1 MDSFFSLFDPSDGQQ
16 HKQKKRHK
24 NDQDNQRKNPD
35 APKGRRRGRRSHG
48 KNETLPEESSFL
60 CEPALS
66 SEILVKDC
74 SYIENYIEVNR
85 HDEDT
90 KADGDKKPRRR
101 NSGRKNRRKKNKI
114 SPAKDMLPNTAWQ
127 DTIDTIETQTLNNQS
142 SIPKICDEK
151 VGKNVNDLKS
161 DEDYKKTKR
170 KDNVEK
176 REKDGFDDRVYNVI
190 DKLEKVGIKEDMY
203 LAGDFNA
210 EDLESDFFYSSDDM
224 DEFCDDTTSDAED
237 SGDECYGSLPPE
249 PRFGNVEYK
258 LQLVSPCE
266 RRFQHL
272 VTQLKW
278 RLRSGG
284 GSAVY
289 VVGVRDCGALR
300 GLRAGP
306 LRASLRALRSM
317 ASAIG
322 AVLASARARRVAPNR
337 AVAEVYIR
345 KLADTQ
351 QSVELR
357 VAVMGANEAGK
368 STLIGVLTQGELDN
382 GRGSARLNMFRH
394 LHEVKSGRTSSLSH
408 EILGFDA
415 QGNVVNYGCSELMT
429 AERIGERSAKL
440 VSFLDLAGHS
450 KYQRTTLHGLTGYCP
465 HYAMLVISATAG
477 ITRITEEHIGL
488 LLALDMPFFAV
499 INKCE
504 LAPAAVAS
512 VLQRLAQLLESANKE
527 PLLITDEHLAR
538 NCVAPQKSILDAID
552 NTTDSGKEDDVEVQ
566 RVPVFPVSCVRG
578 AGLNSLHAYLLA
590 LQPPG
595 DNVQHKSEDETCE
608 FQIDEI
614 FHVGDSAGPVVGGL
628 LARGQLHEGDNLII
642 GPLDTGEFVEISVKT
657 IYRNRVPCGSVR
669 AGQSASLG
677 LSHYPPNLRQGMVL
691 LAIPEKYRSGDYVRP
706 SFGGCPP
713 GKCKGKKAIETVHSS
728 QTVEKNRKNARR
740 QNKNILQD
748 IANVQNNFTK
758 IIDKNIHKLSKDKPS
773 KDKDNIDKDSKEIR
787 TANIS
792 NIDAV
797 NLQNLTIDKNSQN
810 KTNIDKLIIDRQPID
825 NVQRSIDKNSKIY
838 MSDSDDDVKYGKGV
852 IDCDDTVIDRDG
864 ACVCDDLVLLE
875 DPNDPRGCIYFQASV
890 HVLRHSTAIYP
901 GFQCSVHVGNVRQTA
916 IIEGIMSPNNVLRAG
931 EAAPVMFRFARC
943 PEYLVRGRRLLFT
956 AGLGTRGIGRVTQ
969 TFPYV
974 P

>member
-1 MDSFFSLFDPSDGQQ
+1 MDSFFSLFDPSEGNQN
-16 HKQKKRHK
+16 KTSKKSRHK
-24 NDQDNQRKNPD
+24 NDQENVRKNPD

-60 CEPALS
+60 CEPDLS

-85 HDEDT
+85 PDDDT
-90 KADGDKKPRRR
+90 KGDSEKKPRRR
-101 NSGRKNRRKKNKI
+101 NSGRKNRRKKKI
-114 SPAKDMLPNTAWQ
+114 SPAKDILPSTAWQ
-127 DTIDTIETQTLNNQS
+127 DPLDFSETTLNNQS

-151 VGKNVNDLKS
+151 IGKNVNDLKN
-161 DEDYKKTKR
+161 EDYKATKR
-170 KDNVEK
+170 KDNK
-176 REKDGFDDRVYNVI
+176 GKDIDKDKKGGFTDRVYNVI
-190 DKLEKVGIKEDMY
+190 DTLEKVGIKEDMY

-224 DEFCDDTTSDAED
+224 DDFCDDTTSDAED

-317 ASAIG
+317 ANAIG
-322 AVLASARARRVAPNR
+322 AVLASARTRRVAPNR

-450 KYQRTTLHGLTGYCP
+450 KYQRTTLHGLTGYSP

-504 LAPAAVAS
+504 LANVAVTS
-512 VLQRLAQLLESANKE
+512 VVQRLAQLLEPANRK
-527 PLLITDEHLAR
+527 PLLITDENLAR
-538 NCVAPQKSILDAID
+538 NCVVPQKSILDAID
-552 NTTDSGKEDDVEVQ
+552 STTDTVKEDELEMEV
-566 RVPVFPVSCVRG
+566 VPVFPVSCVRG
-578 AGLNSLHAYLLA
+578 VGLNSLHAYLLA

-595 DNVQHKSEDETCE
+595 DSVQHKPEDETCE

-614 FHVGDSAGPVVGGL
+614 FHVGESTGPVVGGL

-657 IYRNRVPCGSVR
+657 IYRNRVPCGSVK

-691 LAIPEKYRSGDYVRP
+691 LAVPEKYKCGDCDKP
-706 SFGGCPP
+706 TFGGCPP
-713 GKCKGKKAIETVHSS
+713 GKCKGRQINEIVQTS
-728 QTVEKNRKNARR
+728 QSIEKNRKNARR
-740 QNKNILQD
+740 QHKNVLQD
-748 IANVQNNFTK
+748 IANVQNNLTK
-758 IIDKNIHKLSKDKPS
+758 TIDKGAANIQKIIIDKD
-773 KDKDNIDKDSKEIR
+773 
-787 TANIS
+787 
-792 NIDAV
+792 
-797 NLQNLTIDKNSQN
+797 LTNVQN
-810 KTNIDKLIIDRQPID
+810 KTNSMDGEVTNIEKRITDKHKEAT
-825 NVQRSIDKNSKIY
+825 NVQKIEKNATNLQKLTKSIEKNPNMY
-838 MSDSDDDVKYGKGV
+838 TSDDDSEYVTDV
-852 IDCDDTVIDRDG
+852 IVCDDM
-864 ACVCDDLVLLE
+864 CVCDDLVVLE

-931 EAAPVMFRFARC
+931 EAAPVIFRFARC
-943 PEYLVRGRRLLFT
+943 PEYLVKGRRLLFT
-956 AGLGTRGIGRVTQ
+956 AGLGTRAIGRVTQ

>member
-1 MDSFFSLFDPSDGQQ
+1 MDSFFSLFDPSDGNQNK
-16 HKQKKRHK
+16 HNNKKRHK
-24 NDQDNQRKNPD
+24 NDQENVRKNPD

-60 CEPALS
+60 CEPDLS
-66 SEILVKDC
+66 TEILVKDC
-74 SYIENYIEVNR
+74 SYIENYIEVNKK
-85 HDEDT
+85 DEDS
-90 KADGDKKPRRR
+90 KEEKKTRRR
-101 NSGRKNRRKKNKI
+101 NSCRKNRRKKNKI
-114 SPAKDMLPNTAWQ
+114 SPAKDIPLNTAWQ
-127 DTIDTIETQTLNNQS
+127 EEIPETLNNQS
-142 SIPKICDEK
+142 SIPKVCDEK
-151 VGKNVNDLKS
+151 VGKNVNDLKDIKS
-161 DEDYKKTKR
+161 TKR
-170 KDNVEK
+170 KENVTKFE
-176 REKDGFDDRVYNVI
+176 DDRIYNVI
-190 DKLEKVGIKEDMY
+190 DKLEKVGIKDDMY
-203 LAGDFNA
+203 LSGDLDT
-210 EDLESDFFYSSDDM
+210 DLESDFFYSSDDM

-300 GLRAGP
+300 GLRARA
-306 LRASLRALRSM
+306 LRASLRALRRM
-317 ASAIG
+317 AAALG
-322 AVLASARARRVAPNR
+322 AALVSARARRVAPSR

-450 KYQRTTLHGLTGYCP
+450 KYQRTTLHGLTGYSP

-477 ITRITEEHIGL
+477 ITKITEEHIGL

-504 LAPAAVAS
+504 LNNNVGNIVA
-512 VLQRLAQLLESANKE
+512 RLAQLLEPASKK
-527 PLLITDEHLAR
+527 PLLITDENLAR
-538 NCVAPQKSILDAID
+538 NCVVPQKSILDTID
-552 NTTDSGKEDDVEVQ
+552 TGNMAEEEKEEEAPWSL
-566 RVPVFPVSCVRG
+566 VPVFPVSSVRG
-578 AGLNSLHAYLLA
+578 AGLAALHAYLLA
-590 LQPPG
+590 LRPPPAATAPRP
-595 DNVQHKSEDETCE
+595 DETCE

-614 FHVGDSAGPVVGGL
+614 FHVGDSTGPVVGGL
-628 LARGQLHEGDNLII
+628 LARGQLYEGDNLII

-657 IYRNRVPCGSVR
+657 IYRNRVPCGMVK

-677 LSHYPPNLRQGMVL
+677 LSHFPPNLRQGMVL
-691 LAIPEKYRSGDYVRP
+691 LAIPERYNKDHEKP
-706 SFGGCPP
+706 TFGGCPP
-713 GKCKGKKAIETVHSS
+713 GKCKGREITELVNAS
-728 QTVEKNRKNARR
+728 QVEKNRKNARR

-748 IANVQNNFTK
+748 IANVQNSLTK
-758 IIDKNIHKLSKDKPS
+758 NMEIKSPNIYKEDEISTKN
-773 KDKDNIDKDSKEIR
+773 
-787 TANIS
+787 
-792 NIDAV
+792 
-797 NLQNLTIDKNSQN
+797 N
-810 KTNIDKLIIDRQPID
+810 K
-825 NVQRSIDKNSKIY
+825 
-838 MSDSDDDVKYGKGV
+838 SDDK
-852 IDCDDTVIDRDG
+852 IDFDE
-864 ACVCDDLVLLE
+864 CVCNDLVLLE

-931 EAAPVMFRFARC
+931 EGASVLFRFARC

-956 AGLGTRGIGRVTQ
+956 AGLGTRAIGRVTQ